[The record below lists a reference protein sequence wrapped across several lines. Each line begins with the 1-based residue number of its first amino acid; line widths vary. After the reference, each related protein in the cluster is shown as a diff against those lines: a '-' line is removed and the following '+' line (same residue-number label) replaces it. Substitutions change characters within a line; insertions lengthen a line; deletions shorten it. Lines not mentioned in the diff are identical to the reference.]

1 MTTGEKLSNLRKQNN
16 YTQEELADIMDVS
29 RQSVSRWE
37 SDVSFPETEK
47 IVALSKLYK
56 CSIDYLLNNENDNPN
71 IAITKEV
78 RVVKAQYNKRRIPL
92 IISSL
97 STYFLLFFIYAFPW
111 LVSERPF
118 ITNRGELLSANE
130 SFYSLTLMRYD
141 LFTNGMALKY
151 LCIGTIVFMV
161 FQITACYLY
170 VVFDFKGFKTAVRIS
185 NIILFILLFVFFG
198 GLTITLRGNYN
209 INWMPPF
216 YIALA
221 LTFILAVVQYAIP
234 QIRKT
239 R

>member
-47 IVALSKLYK
+47 LVALSKLYK

-78 RVVKAQYNKRRIPL
+78 RVVKAQYNKRRLPL

-97 STYFLLFFIYAFPW
+97 STYFLLFFFPW
-111 LVSERPF
+111 LVSERPT
-118 ITNRGELLSANE
+118 INGRGEIIDVNE
-130 SFYSLTLMRYD
+130 SFYSLTLLRYD
-141 LFTNGMALKY
+141 MFTNAMALKY
-151 LCIGTIVFMV
+151 LCVGTIVFMML
-161 FQITACYLY
+161 QITICYMY
-170 VVFDFKGFKTAVRIS
+170 IVFDFKGFKIAARIS
-185 NIILFILLFVFFG
+185 NIILFVLMSLFVC
-198 GLTITLRGNYN
+198 LTFTLRGSNL
-209 INWMPPF
+209 INWMAPF

-221 LTFILAVVQYAIP
+221 LTLILVVVQYAVKP
-234 QIRKT
+234 IRVT